1 VQSLVDC
8 WTGSLSNLFTV
19 AKFFTCAEN
28 LTLLRGFARCHQEP
42 HVDYSQETSGLPLVP
57 SELSAVRSHTLAQFS
72 RNRSHVNT
80 QRFVLNVEP
89 VLDNL
94 ETLETQIC
102 ALMDTMVEEAVAEL
116 GRLLAAQQCP
126 SPATV
131 CAVKSEEEER
141 EVTPPGERHL
151 CDNTITNQFASLM
164 EARTRAAVEKILTLL
179 KVSLCEAAEQRAGRK
194 DENKQKKKRKAGQV
208 AAPKKPDSD
217 THESNSGTPSEPGAA
232 SEPEVMEQE
241 VTEQEVTEQAV
252 TEPEVMEQEVTE
264 QEVTEQEVT
273 EQEVTEQEVTE
284 QEMTE
289 QAVTEPEV
297 TEQEVTEQKVTEP
310 EVTEPEVTEHD
321 VVQEDTGPSTI
332 KPTKKSTGPFKCP
345 SCDKQFRLK
354 CWMDRHYRT
363 HSKPHLCSECGKGF
377 VDQRMLIAHSRKH
390 TGEKPYECSDCGTE
404 FAYKSTFKRHM
415 LNHSLKEHSLKETSF
430 HTCSLCEKQFEG
442 LVTFQRHRC
451 CALKKTFNCSLCLE
465 TFTCSQSLVDHEQL
479 HAGARYYVCEVCGE
493 RFFSISSLA
502 THRVCGKGCSH
513 QSALNHHM
521 LTHTGDKPYVCETCG
536 KRCGHSSALVNHMR
550 VHTGKKPGKP
560 VSATS
565 GNTRGL
571 TCKKSQEMD

>member
-1 VQSLVDC
+1 MCSNGHHGG
-8 WTGSLSNLFTV
+8 GS
-19 AKFFTCAEN
+19 
-28 LTLLRGFARCHQEP
+28 GGGARQTP
-42 HVDYSQETSGLPLVP
+42 GR
-57 SELSAVRSHTLAQFS
+57 SAVLF
-72 RNRSHVNT
+72 
-80 QRFVLNVEP
+80 
-89 VLDNL
+89 
-94 ETLETQIC
+94 
-102 ALMDTMVEEAVAEL
+102 
-116 GRLLAAQQCP
+116 
-126 SPATV
+126 PATV

-141 EVTPPGERHL
+141 EVTPGERHL

-208 AAPKKPDSD
+208 AAPKKHSD
-217 THESNSGTPSEPGAA
+217 THESNSVTPSEPGAD
-232 SEPEVMEQE
+232 SEP
-241 VTEQEVTEQAV
+241 
-252 TEPEVMEQEVTE
+252 EVTE

-273 EQEVTEQEVTE
+273 EQEVTEQKVTE
-284 QEMTE
+284 QE
-289 QAVTEPEV
+289 
-297 TEQEVTEQKVTEP
+297 VTEP
-310 EVTEPEVTEHD
+310 EVTEPEVTEPEVTEQD

-363 HSKPHLCSECGKGF
+363 HSKPHVCSECGKGF

-493 RFFSISSLA
+493 RFFSTSSLA
-502 THRVCGKGCSH
+502 THG
-513 QSALNHHM
+513 
-521 LTHTGDKPYVCETCG
+521 
-536 KRCGHSSALVNHMR
+536 
-550 VHTGKKPGKP
+550 
-560 VSATS
+560 
-565 GNTRGL
+565 
-571 TCKKSQEMD
+571 